1 MLAHHVTMADRF
13 VAFALACVALALASG
28 QPTATGA
35 AVQAARGVIE
45 GRVTFEG
52 TPPAPTFV
60 VEGGRTQHV
69 LYLDKTGGLQ
79 YAVVFLHD
87 SRSGAAATTPITL
100 NQRDFIFEPQV
111 LAAHAGQPVRFT
123 SDDPANHNVRSDD
136 GNRANAFSVNTAA
149 GAPAPP
155 PHRFAPTLPD
165 APVVLSCDIHPWMIA
180 WVYAFEREPFA
191 VTDAQGRF
199 RLENVAP
206 GRHRLGVRQPAGRLA
221 RDVVVE
227 VPADAIARV
236 DVRFTAADRGAPAR

>member
-1 MLAHHVTMADRF
+1 M
-13 VAFALACVALALASG
+13 
-28 QPTATGA
+28 
-35 AVQAARGVIE
+35 
-45 GRVTFEG
+45 TFEG

-69 LYLDKTGGLQ
+69 LYLDKSGGLQ

-87 SRSGAAATTPITL
+87 SRSGPAATTPITL

-111 LAAHAGQPVRFT
+111 LAVHIGQPVRFT

-136 GNRANAFSVNTAA
+136 ANAANRFSVTTAA

-155 PHRFAPTLPD
+155 PRRFAATSPD
-165 APVVLSCDIHPWMIA
+165 QPVVLSCDIHPWMIA
-180 WVYAFEREPFA
+180 WVYAFDRGVFT
-191 VTDAQGRF
+191 VTDASGRF
-199 RLENVAP
+199 RLDNVPA

-236 DVRFTAADRGAPAR
+236 DVRFTSADLGAPVR